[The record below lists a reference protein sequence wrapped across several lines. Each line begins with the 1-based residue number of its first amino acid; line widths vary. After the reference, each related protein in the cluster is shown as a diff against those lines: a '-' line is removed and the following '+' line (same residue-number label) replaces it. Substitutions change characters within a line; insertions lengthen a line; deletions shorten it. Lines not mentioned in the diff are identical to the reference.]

1 MVQTFGKRVLGGIG
15 APGGGMSTAY
25 GEGVTTSINQRIGRQ
40 GMAETAQAM
49 QMRDQEM
56 AWATEDR
63 EEAKRQRAAA
73 AAAAAS
79 ARARSAALAKAL
91 AGGVGARPAPG
102 LNIPPGQTFGPR
114 VSVGGPTPTLPPAT
128 GAPVP
133 PRPPLSFK
141 LGAGGQ
147 QISEAPMNISNIEFV
162 QGTYD
167 TVPVGGGRAGVP
179 TGMRVRPNIPS
190 TYGVSATVAPP
201 VAPTPPLAGANT
213 SMLPYTEGPL
223 PSYVDPAGL
232 WSSVAGEIPGAAQA
246 ETLFREGWINEYEY
260 QQLVRGSRGQ
270 QSEILTN
277 AARRQYGVDI
287 PFFTPA
293 GAAPTTATTGAPA
306 TTAGATTPAATA
318 PTTAQGPAVAQTV
331 TIQGPD
337 GPIVL
342 PIEEAYPTGG
352 TYGTEPAQLSFGPAL
367 GAANAAQTAT
377 IVDRVAANPVGQAQP
392 VPNAELYIMEPGR
405 PGRELQQTYDAREEL
420 VRQLDIY
427 AEYGD
432 YAAVRDLTTKINE
445 MDNSLYYLQGMQ
457 GIQELQFN
465 SPQRLQ
471 MVLSEELG
479 RDIGLQPNAQGG
491 YDVYVDGMLALQK
504 DAGGGENSVSYWAR
518 SILDDNFATAEAE
531 RAAKYNEK
539 TFESGLKREEIATQG
554 QVNAEL
560 AQQKEVL
567 ARESARIAGLTE
579 LDLMAIKR
587 DLGLTNDDTVQFQK
601 DETSGMVLVFRNGEL
616 EAQYGP
622 SESMGPSGETVQRY
636 ELK

>member
-114 VSVGGPTPTLPPAT
+114 VAVGGPTPTLPPAT

-133 PRPPLSFK
+133 PRPPLSFESPNRVRRAPIDVAPTTG
-141 LGAGGQ
+141 LR
-147 QISEAPMNISNIEFV
+147 ISEAPMNISNIEFV
-162 QGTYD
+162 KGTYD
-167 TVPVGGGRAGVP
+167 TAAGAPAFERGGRGGLRVQYPEIPPEVDPAYFVRMMGESRPLNEILQERVLTPAEARAEIERMRIAAETPVAAPAVP
-179 TGMRVRPNIPS
+179 TPTAPTAPTTMQG
-190 TYGVSATVAPP
+190 PP
-201 VAPTPPLAGANT
+201 VAPA
-213 SMLPYTEGPL
+213 
-223 PSYVDPAGL
+223 
-232 WSSVAGEIPGAAQA
+232 
-246 ETLFREGWINEYEY
+246 
-260 QQLVRGSRGQ
+260 
-270 QSEILTN
+270 
-277 AARRQYGVDI
+277 
-287 PFFTPA
+287 
-293 GAAPTTATTGAPA
+293 
-306 TTAGATTPAATA
+306 
-318 PTTAQGPAVAQTV
+318 V
-331 TIQGPD
+331 TIQGPN
-337 GPIVL
+337 GPIVV
-342 PIEEAYPTGG
+342 PTEEAYPTG
-352 TYGTEPAQLSFGPAL
+352 TVYGTEPAQLSFGPAL

-377 IVDRVAANPVGQAQP
+377 AVDRVAANPVGQAQP

-445 MDNSLYYLQGMQ
+445 LDNSLYYLQGMQ

-504 DAGGGENSVSYWAR
+504 DAGGGENSISYWAR
-518 SILDDNFATAEAE
+518 SILDDTFGAAEAA
-531 RAAKYNEK
+531 RAEEYNMK
-539 TFESGLKREEIATQG
+539 RFESGLKREETLVQG
-554 QVNAEL
+554 EVNIEL
-560 AQQKEVL
+560 ARQKEAF

-601 DETSGMVLVFRNGEL
+601 DEGSGMVLVFRNGEL

>member
-1 MVQTFGKRVLGGIG
+1 MVQTFGKRIIGGIG
-15 APGGGMSTAY
+15 APGGGMSKAY
-25 GEGVTTSINQRIGRQ
+25 AEGVSTGIEQRANRQ
-40 GMAETAQAM
+40 AMAETAQAM

-56 AWATEDR
+56 AWAAEDR

-73 AAAAAS
+73 AAAAA
-79 ARARSAALAKAL
+79 AAKARSAALAKAL

-114 VSVGGPTPTLPPAT
+114 VSVGGSTPTLPPAAGT
-128 GAPVP
+128 PVA

-141 LGAGGQ
+141 LGAAGQ
-147 QISEAPMNISNIEFV
+147 QVSEAPLEISNIEFV

-167 TVPVGGGRAGVP
+167 APTAAAPRGGVMDRRAAYLAARAAEPTVPLSAAEQIAATTAPVRQIAGTAVDRIL
-179 TGMRVRPNIPS
+179 GNI
-190 TYGVSATVAPP
+190 T
-201 VAPTPPLAGANT
+201 
-213 SMLPYTEGPL
+213 
-223 PSYVDPAGL
+223 
-232 WSSVAGEIPGAAQA
+232 GAA
-246 ETLFREGWINEYEY
+246 
-260 QQLVRGSRGQ
+260 
-270 QSEILTN
+270 
-277 AARRQYGVDI
+277 
-287 PFFTPA
+287 
-293 GAAPTTATTGAPA
+293 TGAYGLSA
-306 TTAGATTPAATA
+306 ATAGATASALGYPEFGQAQFDRAGRAFTSAERQAGQGFFGSGAQEVPAFELGGRGTPPA
-318 PTTAQGPAVAQTV
+318 PTGPRNVTVQGPN
-331 TIQGPD
+331 

-342 PIEEAYPTGG
+342 PADEMYPVGETVTPGG
-352 TYGTEPAQLSFGPAL
+352 PAQLSFGPAL
-367 GAANAAQTAT
+367 GAVEVDQTAT
-377 IVDRVAANPVGQAQP
+377 AVDRVAANPVGQAQP

-420 VRQLDIY
+420 VRQLNIY

-432 YAAVRDLTTKINE
+432 YATVRDLTTKINE

-479 RDIGLQPNAQGG
+479 RDIGLQPNDQGG

-504 DAGGGENSVSYWAR
+504 DAGGGENSISYWAR
-518 SILDDNFATAEAE
+518 SILDDTFGAAEAA
-531 RAAKYNEK
+531 RAEEYNMK
-539 TFESGLKREEIATQG
+539 SFESGLKREETIVQG
-554 QVNAEL
+554 QVNVEL
-560 AQQKEVL
+560 ARQKEAF

-601 DETSGMVLVFRNGEL
+601 DEGSGMVLVFRNGEL